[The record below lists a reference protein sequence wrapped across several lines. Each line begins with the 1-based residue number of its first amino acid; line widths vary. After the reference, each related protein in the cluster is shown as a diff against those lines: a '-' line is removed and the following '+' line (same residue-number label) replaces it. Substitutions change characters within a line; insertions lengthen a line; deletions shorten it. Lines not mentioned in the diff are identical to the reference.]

1 MQIDSAALYLLVK
14 KLNKALKSS
23 QIRQI
28 HQIDNRIMD
37 IEFFSSEGRPINL
50 VLNTYNPPVIYIASQ
65 GKNKKQYSP
74 SQTFCMTLRKYLE
87 GARFSGMEQISMDRI
102 ICISFDRIEA
112 GGEIVTRNLWVEL
125 LPASPN
131 IILTENDIIID
142 ACLRGKKADRLLI
155 AGEKYKLPANS
166 SRMDFMKFSENEIL
180 GILTYGNKAP
190 IPLDEWLF
198 SSFNGFSR
206 YLVNELAFRSS
217 ILNTKPI
224 NELTNEETNKLAEEI
239 IKLSN
244 GLRDSQNCYLYREK
258 GKQIISPIPLS
269 FLKTNGKE
277 IDILNWLAEASESG
291 AGSIRAAVQEYT
303 KHLRGLIK
311 KEERKILKISEEMK
325 ETKLMEQYKL
335 WGTLLSIYAYE
346 KINHRDKLTVV
357 NLFKDPPEN
366 EEIPVNPLLNVTANS
381 QLYFKK
387 YNKMKTRSAIGQKKL
402 KECKNK
408 LAYLNESL
416 FFAEQIKSRQELNYF
431 KDELKSSGIDKYIKP
446 QRKPAHKNTV
456 PLNIEERIIDGFHV
470 FIGRS
475 NIRNEYLSLHKAGKS
490 DLWFH
495 AKGIPGSHI
504 VIETDNQSVPL
515 STIEKV
521 AALAAFNS
529 KGKDSGKVD
538 VDYTFIKYVKKIPD
552 GPPGLV
558 NYTHQKTIVAIPT
571 DIKK

>member
-1 MQIDSAALYLLVK
+1 
-14 KLNKALKSS
+14 
-23 QIRQI
+23 
-28 HQIDNRIMD
+28 
-37 IEFFSSEGRPINL
+37 
-50 VLNTYNPPVIYIASQ
+50 
-65 GKNKKQYSP
+65 
-74 SQTFCMTLRKYLE
+74 
-87 GARFSGMEQISMDRI
+87 
-102 ICISFDRIEA
+102 
-112 GGEIVTRNLWVEL
+112 
-125 LPASPN
+125 
-131 IILTENDIIID
+131 
-142 ACLRGKKADRLLI
+142 
-155 AGEKYKLPANS
+155 
-166 SRMDFMKFSENEIL
+166 
-180 GILTYGNKAP
+180 
-190 IPLDEWLF
+190 
-198 SSFNGFSR
+198 
-206 YLVNELAFRSS
+206 
-217 ILNTKPI
+217 
-224 NELTNEETNKLAEEI
+224 
-239 IKLSN
+239 
-244 GLRDSQNCYLYREK
+244 
-258 GKQIISPIPLS
+258 
-269 FLKTNGKE
+269 
-277 IDILNWLAEASESG
+277 
-291 AGSIRAAVQEYT
+291 
-303 KHLRGLIK
+303 
-311 KEERKILKISEEMK
+311 
-325 ETKLMEQYKL
+325 
-335 WGTLLSIYAYE
+335 
-346 KINHRDKLTVV
+346 
-357 NLFKDPPEN
+357 
-366 EEIPVNPLLNVTANS
+366 
-381 QLYFKK
+381 
-387 YNKMKTRSAIGQKKL
+387 MKTRSAIGLKKL